1 MDGFIL
7 DKELWF
13 LEKLYIA
20 DLGGFTMGVIGTAG
34 DVSTA
39 RGFDSL
45 DDNQDAKD
53 EDEADI
59 VAVDGVEIAKEEK
72 KSDLALWF
80 LDKLFV
86 FSITIGICLI
96 SLVGDGEFS
105 ASDDDKDNLEGLGGG
120 MVC

>member
-20 DLGGFTMGVIGTAG
+20 DLGGFAMGVIGTAG

-39 RGFDSL
+39 RGLDSL

-59 VAVDGVEIAKEEK
+59 EAVDGVEIAKEEK